1 MNKKVFFLILCGLGL
16 ILWAVGFFFGFN
28 YTQSGALMVS
38 IPVSLFVLVLMGG
51 MIYLMKRFC
60 DPRGVDNYRVAKNT
74 EKAALVVYIIVSLF
88 TAVYIGHFVSV
99 SMNDKTEIQKQVH
112 DEINELKRIYSDSES
127 GSYMAWVDDECDN
140 YTKKLQSEGTDST
153 TIPVKVEELRE
164 DLVNQSGFVNIQ
176 TEIMGAYDEEND
188 QRVGGFLSKLNY
200 SVNNWNW
207 LTVSEKISLLEAK
220 KEEWKH
226 QPEECSLKSDYTKNE
241 PYQCNSTVNYSN
253 ISASLTSLSGK
264 DFSISAIILI
274 VVLQIMILLSYISD
288 RPNTGRDPIRYKN
301 SDFVRS
307 YGAKKKPGASSSN
320 SNRRKNVSNDQNNPG
335 FVINL
340 DDDE

>member
-1 MNKKVFFLILCGLGL
+1 MNKKTFFLILCGLGL

-60 DPRGVDNYRVAKNT
+60 DPRGADNYRVAKNT
-74 EKAALVVYIIVSLF
+74 EKAALVIYIIVSLC

-99 SMNDKTEIQKQVH
+99 SMNDKTAIQDQVTK
-112 DEINELKRIYSDSES
+112 ELQELDRIFDDSDTPVS
-127 GSYMAWVDDECDN
+127 GSYMAWVLDECEN
-140 YTKKLQSEGTDST
+140 YKIKLQGDGMDST
-153 TIPVKVEELRE
+153 TIVVKVAELE
-164 DLVNQSGFVNIQ
+164 DELVEKSGFSTLRDNVHK
-176 TEIMGAYDEEND
+176 
-188 QRVGGFLSKLNY
+188 FLGECNY
-200 SVNNWNW
+200 SVKNWVW
-207 LTVSEKISLLEAK
+207 LTVSEKISLLEVNK
-220 KEEWKH
+220 SIWEEAVE
-226 QPEECSLKSDYTKNE
+226 QCALKSEYAKSE
-241 PYQCNSTVNYSN
+241 PYLCNSSENYTD
-253 ISASLTSLSGK
+253 IASPLNSLSLS

-274 VVLQIMILLSYISD
+274 IVLQIMILLTYISD

-301 SDFVRS
+301 NDFVRS
-307 YGAKKKPGASSSN
+307 YGAKKKSDSPSSN
-320 SNRRKNVSNDQNNPG
+320 SNRQRTDANNQDNPD